1 MHVTAWSPCACENSN
16 TDRPVSKS
24 QTLTT
29 WGEKTLVKARRL
41 RDWLREWVTWSR
53 TCVLFWSFE
62 WAWKAKYP
70 HWSHRLKEILAAGSV
85 YILRNLWGTFSAK
98 RIFLDSFYRSGNQEP
113 SFEDDEETDK
123 LKNRKKREIKNRR
136 RVSYFFCHS
145 LVWSWTVSSF
155 LEKRINVKEV
165 NSFQLTEFSEAVTT
179 CLKLLLYFRHITGSL
194 WVVIMSLEE
203 LLQFELKTS
212 TSSMQGICWKPKT
225 LLLDKE

>member
-1 MHVTAWSPCACENSN
+1 MLSTLPRWEDVVCLKVFANLLSVESKLMHVTAWSPCACENSN

-98 RIFLDSFYRSGNQEP
+98 RIFLDSFYRSGHQEL
-113 SFEDDEETDK
+113 SFADDKETDK
-123 LKNRKKREIKNRR
+123 LENRKKREIKTADGFPFLLPFFAIVVNRFIIYR
-136 RVSYFFCHS
+136 
-145 LVWSWTVSSF
+145 
-155 LEKRINVKEV
+155 KE
-165 NSFQLTEFSEAVTT
+165 N
-179 CLKLLLYFRHITGSL
+179 
-194 WVVIMSLEE
+194 
-203 LLQFELKTS
+203 
-212 TSSMQGICWKPKT
+212 
-225 LLLDKE
+225 